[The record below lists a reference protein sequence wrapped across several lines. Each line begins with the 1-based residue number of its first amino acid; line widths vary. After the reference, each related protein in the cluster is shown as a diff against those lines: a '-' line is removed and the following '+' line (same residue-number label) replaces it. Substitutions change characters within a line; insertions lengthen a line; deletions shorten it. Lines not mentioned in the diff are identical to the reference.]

1 MTALLELTVYFT
13 VWTLITVVVGA
24 AIRNQEWTKEGRDI
38 GLGNRDNLK
47 EATPMGGRAERA
59 AKNSIE
65 AAVFFV
71 PLALIANAA
80 GMDAE
85 VMLGA
90 QIAFWARIAYVP
102 IYIAGVKYLR
112 SFVWIVGVVGQ
123 LQFDVLASRIQQ
135 KYARIVTH
143 FSISGGADCTT
154 GDFNCMARELDRFCL
169 DYANT
174 ESLSW
179 HHCVSASLWMIGT
192 AKPEL

>member
-13 VWTLITVVVGA
+13 VWTLITVVVGG
-24 AIRNQEWTKEGRDI
+24 AIRNQEWTKEGRQI

-65 AAVFFV
+65 AAAFFV
-71 PLALIANAA
+71 PLALVANAA

-102 IYIAGVKYLR
+102 IYIAGIKYLR
-112 SFVWIVGVVGQ
+112 SLVWIIGVGGYGMMVATM
-123 LQFDVLASRIQQ
+123 L
-135 KYARIVTH
+135 
-143 FSISGGADCTT
+143 
-154 GDFNCMARELDRFCL
+154 
-169 DYANT
+169 
-174 ESLSW
+174 
-179 HHCVSASLWMIGT
+179 
-192 AKPEL
+192 

>member
-65 AAVFFV
+65 AAAFFV
-71 PLALIANAA
+71 PLALVANAA

-85 VMLGA
+85 VMQGA
-90 QIAFWARIAYVP
+90 QVAFWARIAYVP
-102 IYIAGVKYLR
+102 VYIAGIKYLR
-112 SFVWIVGVVGQ
+112 SLIWIGGVVG
-123 LQFDVLASRIQQ
+123 
-135 KYARIVTH
+135 Y
-143 FSISGGADCTT
+143 G
-154 GDFNCMARELDRFCL
+154 MM
-169 DYANT
+169 
-174 ESLSW
+174 
-179 HHCVSASLWMIGT
+179 VSHL
-192 AKPEL
+192 L

>member
-24 AIRNQEWTKEGRDI
+24 AIRNKEWTKEGREI

-90 QIAFWARIAYVP
+90 QVAFWARIAYVP
-102 IYIAGVKYLR
+102 IYIAGIRYLR
-112 SFVWIVGVVGQ
+112 SFVWIVGVVG
-123 LQFDVLASRIQQ
+123 
-135 KYARIVTH
+135 YGMMVT
-143 FSISGGADCTT
+143 A
-154 GDFNCMARELDRFCL
+154 ML
-169 DYANT
+169 
-174 ESLSW
+174 
-179 HHCVSASLWMIGT
+179 
-192 AKPEL
+192 

>member
-13 VWTLITVVVGA
+13 LWTLITVVVGG
-24 AIRNQEWTKEGRDI
+24 AIRNQEWTKEGREI

-90 QIAFWARIAYVP
+90 QVAFWARIAYVP
-102 IYIAGVKYLR
+102 IYIAGIRYLR
-112 SFVWIVGVVGQ
+112 SFVWIVGVVG
-123 LQFDVLASRIQQ
+123 
-135 KYARIVTH
+135 YGMMVT
-143 FSISGGADCTT
+143 A
-154 GDFNCMARELDRFCL
+154 ML
-169 DYANT
+169 
-174 ESLSW
+174 
-179 HHCVSASLWMIGT
+179 
-192 AKPEL
+192 

>member
-38 GLGNRDNLK
+38 GLSNRDNLK

-65 AAVFFV
+65 AAAFFV
-71 PLALIANAA
+71 PLALVANAA

-102 IYIAGVKYLR
+102 IYIAGIKYLR
-112 SFVWIVGVVGQ
+112 SLVWI
-123 LQFDVLASRIQQ
+123 
-135 KYARIVTH
+135 
-143 FSISGGADCTT
+143 GGAV
-154 GDFNCMARELDRFCL
+154 GYGMMVAAML
-169 DYANT
+169 
-174 ESLSW
+174 
-179 HHCVSASLWMIGT
+179 
-192 AKPEL
+192 

>member
-24 AIRNQEWTKEGRDI
+24 AIRNQEWTKEGREI

-90 QIAFWARIAYVP
+90 QVAFWARIAYVP
-102 IYIAGVKYLR
+102 IYIAGIRYLR
-112 SFVWIVGVVGQ
+112 SFVWIVGVVGYGMMVAAM
-123 LQFDVLASRIQQ
+123 L
-135 KYARIVTH
+135 
-143 FSISGGADCTT
+143 
-154 GDFNCMARELDRFCL
+154 
-169 DYANT
+169 
-174 ESLSW
+174 
-179 HHCVSASLWMIGT
+179 
-192 AKPEL
+192 

>member
-13 VWTLITVVVGA
+13 VWTLITVIVGA
-24 AIRNQEWTKEGRDI
+24 AIRNQEWTKEGREI

-59 AKNSIE
+59 AKNSVE

-71 PLALIANAA
+71 PLALVANAA

-102 IYIAGVKYLR
+102 IYIAGIKYLR
-112 SFVWIVGVVGQ
+112 SLVWIVGVVGYGMMVAAM
-123 LQFDVLASRIQQ
+123 L
-135 KYARIVTH
+135 
-143 FSISGGADCTT
+143 
-154 GDFNCMARELDRFCL
+154 
-169 DYANT
+169 
-174 ESLSW
+174 
-179 HHCVSASLWMIGT
+179 
-192 AKPEL
+192 

>member
-13 VWTLITVVVGA
+13 IWTLLTVVVGA
-24 AIRNQEWTKEGRDI
+24 AIRNQEWTKAGRDI
-38 GLGNRDNLK
+38 GLGNRDNLQ

-71 PLALIANAA
+71 PLALVANAA

-102 IYIAGVKYLR
+102 IYIAGIKYLR
-112 SFVWIVGVVGQ
+112 SLVWIAGVVG
-123 LQFDVLASRIQQ
+123 
-135 KYARIVTH
+135 Y
-143 FSISGGADCTT
+143 G
-154 GDFNCMARELDRFCL
+154 MM
-169 DYANT
+169 
-174 ESLSW
+174 
-179 HHCVSASLWMIGT
+179 VSAML
-192 AKPEL
+192 

>member
-13 VWTLITVVVGA
+13 IWTLVSVVLGA

-38 GLGNRDNLK
+38 GLGNRDNLQ

-80 GMDAE
+80 GLDAE

-90 QIAFWARIAYVP
+90 QVAFWARVAYVP
-102 IYIAGVKYLR
+102 IYIAGIKYLR
-112 SFVWIVGVVGQ
+112 SLVWIVGVIG
-123 LQFDVLASRIQQ
+123 
-135 KYARIVTH
+135 Y
-143 FSISGGADCTT
+143 G
-154 GDFNCMARELDRFCL
+154 MM
-169 DYANT
+169 
-174 ESLSW
+174 
-179 HHCVSASLWMIGT
+179 VSAML
-192 AKPEL
+192 

>member
-13 VWTLITVVVGA
+13 IWTLVSVVLGA

-38 GLGNRDNLK
+38 GLGNRDNLQ

-80 GMDAE
+80 GLDAE

-90 QIAFWARIAYVP
+90 QVAFWARIAYVP
-102 IYIAGVKYLR
+102 IYIAGIKYLR
-112 SFVWIVGVVGQ
+112 SLVWIVGAVGYGMM
-123 LQFDVLASRIQQ
+123 VLA
-135 KYARIVTH
+135 
-143 FSISGGADCTT
+143 
-154 GDFNCMARELDRFCL
+154 ML
-169 DYANT
+169 
-174 ESLSW
+174 
-179 HHCVSASLWMIGT
+179 
-192 AKPEL
+192 

>member
-13 VWTLITVVVGA
+13 VWTLIVVLVGA

-102 IYIAGVKYLR
+102 IYIVGIKYLR
-112 SFVWIVGVVGQ
+112 SLVWIGGVVGYGMMVAAM
-123 LQFDVLASRIQQ
+123 L
-135 KYARIVTH
+135 
-143 FSISGGADCTT
+143 
-154 GDFNCMARELDRFCL
+154 
-169 DYANT
+169 
-174 ESLSW
+174 
-179 HHCVSASLWMIGT
+179 
-192 AKPEL
+192 

>member
-13 VWTLITVVVGA
+13 VWTLITVVVGG
-24 AIRNQEWTKEGRDI
+24 AIRNQEWTKEGRQI

-71 PLALIANAA
+71 PLALVANAA

-102 IYIAGVKYLR
+102 IYIAGIKYLR
-112 SFVWIVGVVGQ
+112 SLVWIIGVVGYGMMVAAM
-123 LQFDVLASRIQQ
+123 L
-135 KYARIVTH
+135 
-143 FSISGGADCTT
+143 
-154 GDFNCMARELDRFCL
+154 
-169 DYANT
+169 
-174 ESLSW
+174 
-179 HHCVSASLWMIGT
+179 
-192 AKPEL
+192 

>member
-24 AIRNQEWTKEGRDI
+24 AIRNQEWTREGRDI

-80 GMDAE
+80 GLGAE

-90 QIAFWARIAYVP
+90 QVAFWARIAYVP
-102 IYIAGVKYLR
+102 IYIAGIKYLR
-112 SFVWIVGVVGQ
+112 SLVWI
-123 LQFDVLASRIQQ
+123 
-135 KYARIVTH
+135 
-143 FSISGGADCTT
+143 GGAV
-154 GDFNCMARELDRFCL
+154 GYGMMVAAML
-169 DYANT
+169 
-174 ESLSW
+174 
-179 HHCVSASLWMIGT
+179 
-192 AKPEL
+192 

>member
-1 MTALLELTVYFT
+1 MTALLELTVCFT

-65 AAVFFV
+65 AAAFFV
-71 PLALIANAA
+71 PLTLVANAA

-85 VMLGA
+85 VMQGA

-102 IYIAGVKYLR
+102 VYIVGIKYLR
-112 SFVWIVGVVGQ
+112 SLIWIGGVVG
-123 LQFDVLASRIQQ
+123 
-135 KYARIVTH
+135 Y
-143 FSISGGADCTT
+143 G
-154 GDFNCMARELDRFCL
+154 MM
-169 DYANT
+169 
-174 ESLSW
+174 
-179 HHCVSASLWMIGT
+179 VSHL
-192 AKPEL
+192 L

>member
-13 VWTLITVVVGA
+13 LWTLITVVVGG
-24 AIRNQEWTKEGRDI
+24 AIRNQEWTKEGRGI

-65 AAVFFV
+65 ASVFFV

-102 IYIAGVKYLR
+102 IYIAGIKYLR
-112 SFVWIVGVVGQ
+112 SLVWIVGVVGYGMMVAAM
-123 LQFDVLASRIQQ
+123 L
-135 KYARIVTH
+135 
-143 FSISGGADCTT
+143 
-154 GDFNCMARELDRFCL
+154 
-169 DYANT
+169 
-174 ESLSW
+174 
-179 HHCVSASLWMIGT
+179 
-192 AKPEL
+192 

>member
-1 MTALLELTVYFT
+1 MTALLELTVYFA

-102 IYIAGVKYLR
+102 IYIAGIKYLR
-112 SFVWIVGVVGQ
+112 SLVWIGGVVGYGMMVAAM
-123 LQFDVLASRIQQ
+123 L
-135 KYARIVTH
+135 
-143 FSISGGADCTT
+143 
-154 GDFNCMARELDRFCL
+154 
-169 DYANT
+169 
-174 ESLSW
+174 
-179 HHCVSASLWMIGT
+179 
-192 AKPEL
+192 

>member
-59 AKNSIE
+59 AKNSVE

-71 PLALIANAA
+71 PLALVANAA

-102 IYIAGVKYLR
+102 IYIAGIKYLR
-112 SFVWIVGVVGQ
+112 SLVWIVGVVGYGMMVAAI
-123 LQFDVLASRIQQ
+123 L
-135 KYARIVTH
+135 
-143 FSISGGADCTT
+143 
-154 GDFNCMARELDRFCL
+154 
-169 DYANT
+169 
-174 ESLSW
+174 
-179 HHCVSASLWMIGT
+179 
-192 AKPEL
+192 

>member
-13 VWTLITVVVGA
+13 IWTLVSVVLGA

-38 GLGNRDNLK
+38 GLGNRDNLQ

-65 AAVFFV
+65 AAVFFI

-80 GMDAE
+80 GLDAD

-102 IYIAGVKYLR
+102 IYIAGIKYLR
-112 SFVWIVGVVGQ
+112 SLVWIVGVVG
-123 LQFDVLASRIQQ
+123 
-135 KYARIVTH
+135 YGMM
-143 FSISGGADCTT
+143 ISA
-154 GDFNCMARELDRFCL
+154 ML
-169 DYANT
+169 
-174 ESLSW
+174 
-179 HHCVSASLWMIGT
+179 
-192 AKPEL
+192 

>member
-13 VWTLITVVVGA
+13 VWTLIAVVVGA
-24 AIRNQEWTKEGRDI
+24 AIRNQEWTKEGREI

-65 AAVFFV
+65 ASVFFV

-102 IYIAGVKYLR
+102 IYIAGIKYLR
-112 SFVWIVGVVGQ
+112 SLVWIVGVVGYGMMVAAM
-123 LQFDVLASRIQQ
+123 L
-135 KYARIVTH
+135 
-143 FSISGGADCTT
+143 
-154 GDFNCMARELDRFCL
+154 
-169 DYANT
+169 
-174 ESLSW
+174 
-179 HHCVSASLWMIGT
+179 
-192 AKPEL
+192 

>member
-13 VWTLITVVVGA
+13 GWTLITVVVCG

-47 EATPMGGRAERA
+47 EATPMGGRAERT

-71 PLALIANAA
+71 PLALVANAA

-102 IYIAGVKYLR
+102 IYIAGIKYLR
-112 SFVWIVGVVGQ
+112 SLAWIVGVEG
-123 LQFDVLASRIQQ
+123 
-135 KYARIVTH
+135 YGMMVT
-143 FSISGGADCTT
+143 A
-154 GDFNCMARELDRFCL
+154 ML
-169 DYANT
+169 
-174 ESLSW
+174 
-179 HHCVSASLWMIGT
+179 
-192 AKPEL
+192 

>member
-13 VWTLITVVVGA
+13 LWTLVTVVVGA

-47 EATPMGGRAERA
+47 EATPMGGRADRA

-80 GMDAE
+80 GLDAE

-102 IYIAGVKYLR
+102 IYIAGIKYLR
-112 SFVWIVGVVGQ
+112 SLVWIVGVVGYGMMVAAM
-123 LQFDVLASRIQQ
+123 L
-135 KYARIVTH
+135 
-143 FSISGGADCTT
+143 
-154 GDFNCMARELDRFCL
+154 
-169 DYANT
+169 
-174 ESLSW
+174 
-179 HHCVSASLWMIGT
+179 
-192 AKPEL
+192 

>member
-1 MTALLELTVYFT
+1 MTGLLELTIYFT
-13 VWTLITVVVGA
+13 IWTLVSVVLGA

-38 GLGNRDNLK
+38 GLGNRDNLQ

-80 GMDAE
+80 GLDAE

-102 IYIAGVKYLR
+102 IYIAGIKYLR
-112 SFVWIVGVVGQ
+112 SLVWIVGVVG
-123 LQFDVLASRIQQ
+123 
-135 KYARIVTH
+135 Y
-143 FSISGGADCTT
+143 G
-154 GDFNCMARELDRFCL
+154 MM
-169 DYANT
+169 
-174 ESLSW
+174 
-179 HHCVSASLWMIGT
+179 VSAML
-192 AKPEL
+192 